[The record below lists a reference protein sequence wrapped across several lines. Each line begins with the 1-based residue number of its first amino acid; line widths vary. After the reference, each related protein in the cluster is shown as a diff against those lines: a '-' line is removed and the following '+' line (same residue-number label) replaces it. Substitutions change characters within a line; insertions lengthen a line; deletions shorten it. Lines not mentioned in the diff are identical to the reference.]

1 MNPDFPGLPPSDAD
15 DDDDVTPQVGHVP
28 EELEDQLEQLM
39 EEADGDDKM
48 DIAD

>member
-15 DDDDVTPQVGHVP
+15 DDDDVIPQAGHVP
-28 EELEDQLEQLM
+28 DELEDQLKQLM